1 MSVDKLEV
9 AGKQARQ
16 RVTVRVGLDAGL
28 CQRLVKDI
36 KGAKLK
42 VQIAVQGDQVRVS
55 DRKRDDLQQVIALLG
70 GLEVDM
76 PLQYVNLRD

>member
-1 MSVDKLEV
+1 MVLLTSTIGFPNPWLSVDKLEV

-36 KGAKLK
+36 KGGEAK
-42 VQIAVQGDQVRVS
+42 GPDRRPGRSGSRVG
-55 DRKRDDLQQVIALLG
+55 QEA
-70 GLEVDM
+70 
-76 PLQYVNLRD
+76 

>member
-1 MSVDKLEV
+1 M
-9 AGKQARQ
+9 
-16 RVTVRVGLDAGL
+16 RVGLDAEL

-55 DRKRDDLQQVIALLG
+55 DRKRDDRQQVLAVLG

-76 PLQYVNLRD
+76 PLQYVNFRD